1 MFCGSCGK
9 QVPEGSGFCP
19 SCGAPA
25 GGGAPRPAPA
35 SAPAGPGPSAGA
47 APSPQRAKF
56 EAQFK
61 AGSQDAVQA
70 FMVLLKDPVGGL
82 AKSYGLF
89 DQGRAL
95 VVGAIFAVVFALAAM
110 LSVLNLGGMAVLGS
124 IGGGGAEAAA
134 AAQYANAARDALRQL
149 GGNIGS
155 IPGAPSEFSLMM
167 KALVAGL
174 IFAAALI
181 GACVLA
187 RIIFKGTSQLA
198 GEIYLAGAS
207 LLPMAVGVL
216 LGMLLGALGL
226 YGIIPLVGIFALAW
240 MILMLN
246 SGCLKILGISD
257 SKASLAVPVILVIAA
272 LAMNLIVRGMA

>member
-19 SCGAPA
+19 ACGASA
-25 GGGAPRPAPA
+25 GGGAPRPA
-35 SAPAGPGPSAGA
+35 APAGAAAGPPA
-47 APSPQRAKF
+47 AAAQRAKL

-82 AKSYGLF
+82 AKSYALF

-95 VVGAIFAVVFALAAM
+95 IVGAIFAAVFAIATMLAPLGFGGMMA
-110 LSVLNLGGMAVLGS
+110 LGVLGG
-124 IGGGGAEAAA
+124 GGGGAAGAAEAARA
-134 AAQYANAARDALRQL
+134 IALARSL
-149 GGNIGS
+149 GGELPGMPNQFS
-155 IPGAPSEFSLMM
+155 IMM

-174 IFAAALI
+174 VFAAALI

-198 GEIYLAGAS
+198 GEVYTAGAS
-207 LLPMAVGVL
+207 LLPLAIAVL
-216 LGMLLGALGL
+216 LGLVLGAAGL
-226 YGIIPLVGIFALAW
+226 YQVIAWIGMFALVW
-240 MILMLN
+240 TILMLN
-246 SGCLKILGISD
+246 AGCLKIMGISD
-257 SKASLAVPVILVIAA
+257 SKASIAVPMIIVIAA
-272 LAMNLIVRGMA
+272 VASMLVRGGF